1 MVLNK
6 LRSPVACLQRTCSLL
21 YRAALSSDN
30 PHVCFQSQAVT
41 SRCLSFTVTASAA
54 SVFTILF
61 LSQTPSQTN
70 SPVTN
75 ISRKQSSLISRSE
88 DSGIEKEIAEETK
101 IMSKPQISDKLKKAK
116 AEAIWGLFVADAMSM
131 PVHWYYEPSDI
142 KHDYGSW
149 ITDFVAPHG
158 KHPSSILRLSA
169 VDSSGRGAN
178 SSSKSLIGNV
188 ILHDKLQYWNGS
200 STNNHY
206 HQGMK
211 AGDNTLNAVMALHE
225 LQTMVAFDHDLIKP
239 DRDLR
244 GALLEDYVKF
254 MTTPG
259 SHNDTYAESF
269 HRSFFRAWTD
279 SGEPKSAADLLEFA
293 EKRSQSMMKSQPD
306 HQLAVVGSLVPAI
319 PWIIRNAHKTEKEC
333 VQSVVDFVKLTH
345 PVPSLV
351 AFVEVYARLLHA
363 VLNGRDLKDQV
374 MQFLGNS
381 ILGGPS
387 NRDKILKKL
396 DDSTRM
402 PRGSEARLQMYQSMI
417 SLLGSACYIEGALN
431 SLLFLALE
439 FHDDFEGGV
448 LANTNCG
455 GENCHRGGA
464 LGALLAAAAAN
475 RGSEVPPKFKNGLN
489 SLKKNIESV
498 IKDMNNGF

>member
-6 LRSPVACLQRTCSLL
+6 LTSRLTYLQRTCCVL
-21 YRAALSSDN
+21 YKAALAPGN
-30 PHVCFQSQAVT
+30 PHICFQSQAVS
-41 SRCLSFTVTASAA
+41 SRCLTFTVTASAA
-54 SVFTILF
+54 SVFTLLF
-61 LSQTPSQTN
+61 LSQTPPQLN
-70 SPVTN
+70 SPASHV
-75 ISRKQSSLISRSE
+75 SRKHSIVSGSE
-88 DSGIEKEIAEETK
+88 DTVVEEKSMEEVK
-101 IMSKPQISDKLKKAK
+101 IMSRPQLSDQLKKAK
-116 AEAIWGLFVADAMSM
+116 AEAIWGLFVADALSM

-142 KHDYGSW
+142 KHEYGSW
-149 ITDFVAPHG
+149 ISGFIAPHG

-169 VDSSGRGAN
+169 VDGSGRGA
-178 SSSKSLIGNV
+178 SSTPRPLIGNV
-188 ILHDKLQYWNGS
+188 ILHDKLQYWDGS
-200 STNNHY
+200 NPNNHY

-225 LQTMVAFDHDLIKP
+225 LQTMNLFDGDLIKP
-239 DRDLR
+239 DRDVR
-244 GALLEDYVKF
+244 AAVLEDYVKF

-269 HRSFFRAWTD
+269 HRSFFRAWAD
-279 SGEPKSAADLLEFA
+279 SGEPKSAADLIEFA
-293 EKRSQSMMKSQPD
+293 EKRSLTMLKSQND

-319 PWIIRNAHKTEKEC
+319 PWVIRNAHKPENEC

-351 AFVEVYARLLHA
+351 SYVEVYARLLHA
-363 VLNGRDLKDQV
+363 VLNGRDLKTQV

-387 NRDKILKKL
+387 NRDKILKRL
-396 DDSTRM
+396 DDSARI
-402 PRGSEARLQMYQSMI
+402 PRGTETRLQMYQSMI
-417 SLLGSACYIEGALN
+417 SLLGSACYIEGALK

-448 LANTNCG
+448 LANANCG
-455 GENCHRGGA
+455 GENCHRGAA

-475 RGSEVPPKFKNGLN
+475 RGAEVPTKFKSGLN
-489 SLKKNIESV
+489 SLKPNIESV
-498 IKDMNNGF
+498 IKDIVT